1 MKPNGSSPVLRLT
14 SSRLPLQQTDQVP
27 SLETGIMVLDLKAA
41 KVWKD
46 RGRSEFQLRHG
57 EKNWHTFIS
66 DEDGMA
72 VMRLPQGKYYLKVG
86 AYLEKT
92 FFLEKDAEMK
102 LSIR

>member
-1 MKPNGSSPVLRLT
+1 
-14 SSRLPLQQTDQVP
+14 
-27 SLETGIMVLDLKAA
+27 MVLDLKAA

-57 EKNWHTFIS
+57 EKNWQTFFS

>member
-1 MKPNGSSPVLRLT
+1 
-14 SSRLPLQQTDQVP
+14 
-27 SLETGIMVLDLKAA
+27 MVLDLKAA

-57 EKNWHTFIS
+57 EKNWQTFFS

-92 FFLEKDAEMK
+92 FFLEKDSEMK
-102 LSIR
+102 LTIR